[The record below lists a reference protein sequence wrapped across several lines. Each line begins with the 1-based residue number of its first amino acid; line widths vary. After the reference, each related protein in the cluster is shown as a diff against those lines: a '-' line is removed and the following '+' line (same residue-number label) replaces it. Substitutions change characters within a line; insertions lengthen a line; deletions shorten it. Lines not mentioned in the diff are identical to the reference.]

1 VSETDNTYEA
11 YVDEIGVLKGKLHQ
25 FVHDDADET
34 LQTEGGLV
42 PTLAGIAKA
51 VSERGGVP
59 IYADITQ
66 GLAATSPTQYF
77 RTPSDNDDELDI
89 LYQHRVGD
97 PDPEAKEVGRSPSRS
112 VVRKSLRQSASSP
125 LHTILTFPQPESLT
139 QWAPGSAVVVPAEGA
154 FSDGAAG
161 LEFFGPQASTYVL
174 MDAGYRIDGSR
185 GTEVVLDVQ
194 VDAMSGDSVAV
205 GIGVSQSGSDNAVH
219 VVYRGSGNLFSVDET
234 GNTQSITSPDPDLA
248 YQAGD
253 RVKVRLSFRGDGQA
267 PTVSIAKN
275 GGGYTAEAATPL
287 PASGDLKLA
296 VRHEVDGVAR
306 MIVSPTPGAEALG
319 SAVFDETRL
328 STQVAVIGWQEPS
341 ALEFLP
347 AMQASAPDV
356 VVLGAGPYLADQFRK
371 LKAEFLGLGASNAGA
386 VDIGASLSM
395 SSVLRVQARLESTIY
410 DPSIGLAYGNSIEGL
425 TGFAVRSNNQ
435 TLNIELPG
443 GTTTGASGPAAE
455 PFSVGDTVAIS
466 ARLISAGADSYAI
479 QHVIEYADG
488 TTAGPYEVEVDNI
501 DSVWLLG
508 RSDAVWADVVVTTH
522 ALPLYI
528 SELLGQAPAAGSRIV
543 YVAPDGDDSSA
554 GTRLSPLA
562 TFGAAY
568 QQLGPTGGTIEVAG
582 GEYRENVSFPG
593 ITGHLSIRAEPYKRA
608 IILGSEELSLSKTDG
623 YTQIY
628 EAQLAEKP
636 VGMGGSRGPAMIFEM
651 GTPSKSVPDAERHD
665 LQRGASH
672 RLPYTEMLEAASLA
686 DLDTAGG
693 LGMWYWESGVLYLA
707 ATDGSD
713 ASLKRYEARTRS
725 TLSAT
730 GSSIELERID
740 AFFSANKGMNFA
752 GMGRVVRRE
761 CRVFGS
767 YSDGFTDDAM
777 NTVSYRDESAGN
789 GNDGFNGH
797 AQPGYLLEGNRDATY
812 EAVYFDPWGHD
823 NYDDGRSFHERGSC
837 SVYGGL
843 FEHNNKAGCVDV
855 MGAQVSYYN
864 TISRGADN
872 GFYAAT
878 DPDEADSRA
887 GTVVRCHNCFSEG
900 NTYNY
905 RSASPTALLIA
916 QDSRSRD
923 AGSYHYASTSDGALR
938 AENCS
943 YSGAGTATLGTV
955 DVVVDQP
962 LAPA

>member
-1 VSETDNTYEA
+1 MSETDNTYEA
-11 YVDEIGVLKGKLHQ
+11 YVNEIGALKQMLHQ
-25 FVHDDADET
+25 FVHDGANEA

-59 IYADITQ
+59 MYADTTQ
-66 GLAATSPTQYF
+66 GLAATNPNQYF
-77 RTPSDNDDELDI
+77 KTPSDNDDELDVV
-89 LYQHRVGD
+89 YQHIVGD
-97 PDPEAKEVGRSPSRS
+97 PDPEAKEIGRSPSRS
-112 VVRKSLRQSASSP
+112 AVRKSLRQSASAP
-125 LHTILTFPQPESLT
+125 LHTMLTFPEPESLA
-139 QWAPGSAVVVPAEGA
+139 QWAPGSAVVVAAEGT
-154 FSDGAAG
+154 FSDGAPG
-161 LEFFGPQASTYVL
+161 LEFIGPQSSTYVL
-174 MDAGYRIDGSR
+174 MDSAYRIDGAI
-185 GTEVVLDVQ
+185 GTEVVLEVQ
-194 VDAMSGDSVAV
+194 IDSMASDSVGV

-234 GNTQSITSPDPDLA
+234 GSTLSITSPDPDLA
-248 YQAGD
+248 YQPGD
-253 RVKVRLSFRGDGQA
+253 RVKVKLSFRGDGQP

-275 GGGYTAEAATPL
+275 DGGYIAESATPL

-296 VRHEVDGVAR
+296 VRHEIVGVAR
-306 MIVSPTPGAEALG
+306 MFVSPTPGADALG
-319 SAVFDETRL
+319 DAVFNETRL

-347 AMQASAPDV
+347 AAAPSAPDV
-356 VVLGAGPYLADQFRK
+356 VVLGAGPYLAKQFRK
-371 LKAEFLGLGASNAGA
+371 LKVEFLGLGSSNAGA
-386 VDIGASLSM
+386 VDIGTSLSPG
-395 SSVLRVQARLESTIY
+395 SVLRVQARLESTIN
-410 DPSIGLAYGNSIEGL
+410 DPSVGLAYGNSIEGL

-435 TLNIELPG
+435 TLKIELPG
-443 GTTTGASGPAAE
+443 GTTIGAPGPTAA
-455 PFSVGDTVAIS
+455 PFSVGDTITVS
-466 ARLISAGADSYAI
+466 ARVISAGADGYLI
-479 QHVIEYADG
+479 EHIIEYADG
-488 TTAGPYEVEVDNI
+488 TTAGPYEIEVDNI

-508 RSDAVWADVVVTTH
+508 RSDAVWADIIVTSH

-528 SELLGQAPAAGSRIV
+528 SELLGQPPAAGSRIV
-543 YVAPDGDDSSA
+543 YVAPDGDDSAA

-568 QQLGPTGGTIEVAG
+568 QKLGPTGGTIEVAG
-582 GEYRENVSFPG
+582 GEYRENVFFPG
-593 ITGHLSIRAEPYKRA
+593 ITGNLNVRAEPYNRA

-636 VGMGGSRGPAMIFEM
+636 VGIGGNRGPAMIFEM
-651 GTPSKSVPDAERHD
+651 GTPSKAVPAAERHD

-672 RLPYTEMLEAASLA
+672 RLPYTEMQEAASLA
-686 DLDTAGG
+686 DLDSAGG
-693 LGMWYWESGVLYLA
+693 RGMWYWESGVLYLA

-740 AFFSANKGMNFA
+740 AFFSANKGMDFA

-812 EAVYFDPWGHD
+812 EAIYFDPWGHD

-878 DPDEADSRA
+878 NPDEADSRV
-887 GTVVRCHNCFSEG
+887 GTVIRCHNCLSEG

-905 RSASPTALLIA
+905 RSTSPSALLIA
-916 QDSRSRD
+916 QHSQSRD
-923 AGSYHYASTSDGALR
+923 AGLYHYASTSDGALR
-938 AENCS
+938 AENCN
-943 YSGAGTATLGTV
+943 YSGTGTATLGTI

-962 LAPA
+962 LGLV